1 MSAIKK
7 THSTSD
13 EEPQKTKPAD
23 DVWQISI
30 WDEKVQLARLENGK
44 TVESYRHTDKLMA
57 LTNLG
62 LIIQGYQPVRFPRH
76 LDKPSD

>member
-1 MSAIKK
+1 MSAIKQ

-13 EEPQKTKPAD
+13 EELQKAKPAE
-23 DVWQISI
+23 DVWQINI
-30 WDEKVQLARLENGK
+30 CDEKVLLKRLKNGK